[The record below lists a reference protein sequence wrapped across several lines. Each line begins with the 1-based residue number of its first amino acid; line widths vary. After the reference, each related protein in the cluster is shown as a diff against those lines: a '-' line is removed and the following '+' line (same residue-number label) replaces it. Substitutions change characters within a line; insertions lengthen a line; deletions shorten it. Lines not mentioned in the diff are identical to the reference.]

1 MTMTPSPQPPT
12 LAARYRS
19 LRDRRWFRFASEV
32 GLVLLVLTV
41 AGAWQTRG
49 HLSSVA
55 APDFSLPTLAG
66 DEVRLHELRG
76 EPVLLAFWAPWCG
89 VCTAQSGNV
98 GWVMRLAGSRAHV
111 LSVAAAYQS
120 TAEVAAAA
128 RDHGMDYP
136 VVLADPELTRRYRI
150 EAFPTLYF
158 LDADGRV
165 KRSAVGYTTT
175 LGMLWRLLF

>member
-1 MTMTPSPQPPT
+1 MTVVND
-12 LAARYRS
+12 LASRYRA
-19 LRDRRWFRFASEV
+19 LRERRWFRWASEV
-32 GLVLLVLTV
+32 GLVVLVLAV
-41 AGAWQTRG
+41 AGAWQTRDN
-49 HLSSVA
+49 LANVP

-66 DEVRLHELRG
+66 DEVRLSELRG

-89 VCTAQSGNV
+89 VCAAQSGNV
-98 GWVMRLAGSRAHV
+98 GWVQRLVGARAHV

-120 TAEVAAAA
+120 TAEVAASA
-128 RDHGMDYP
+128 REHGMDYP
-136 VVLADPELTRRYRI
+136 VVLADPGLTRSYRV

-158 LDADGRV
+158 LDAEGRV